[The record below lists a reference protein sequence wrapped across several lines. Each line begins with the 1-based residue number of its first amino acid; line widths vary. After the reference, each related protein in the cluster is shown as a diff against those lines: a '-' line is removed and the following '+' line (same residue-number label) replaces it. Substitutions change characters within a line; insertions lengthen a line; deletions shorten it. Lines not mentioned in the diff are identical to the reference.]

1 MVRPGLAMVLFTAS
15 ENIVFEGMR
24 FNHRFDDDRCNNVY
38 HRVETGYRELTS
50 MTTVRKT
57 ITLTSQQDQWV
68 KAQIAA
74 GRFTNDSEYIRDLIR
89 RDRERNTSFAALQA
103 AIQEGL
109 ESGVSERTA
118 PEIAEEAEARLRR
131 DGRL

>member
-1 MVRPGLAMVLFTAS
+1 
-15 ENIVFEGMR
+15 
-24 FNHRFDDDRCNNVY
+24 
-38 HRVETGYRELTS
+38 

-57 ITLTSQQDQWV
+57 ITLTSQQEQWV

-89 RDRERNTSFAALQA
+89 RDREETPSFYALRA
-103 AIQEGL
+103 AIREGL
-109 ESGVSERTA
+109 ESGVSERTI

>member
-1 MVRPGLAMVLFTAS
+1 
-15 ENIVFEGMR
+15 
-24 FNHRFDDDRCNNVY
+24 
-38 HRVETGYRELTS
+38 
-50 MTTVRKT
+50 MTIARKT

-89 RDRERNTSFAALQA
+89 RDSERNTSFHVLQA
-103 AIQEGL
+103 AIREGL
-109 ESGVSERTA
+109 ESGLSERTI

-131 DGRL
+131 DGRR